1 MVNVVAMMRQRC
13 IELILFRRIVRFDGL
28 RLDDDGCVAFLVVLA
43 FVRDGTYH
51 VARCHDTTG
60 RYDKHNLFH
69 S

>member
-1 MVNVVAMMRQRC
+1 MVVNIRPKCKM
-13 IELILFRRIVRFDGL
+13 LILLRRIVGFDGL
-28 RLDDDGCVAFLVVLA
+28 RLNDDGCVAFLVVLA